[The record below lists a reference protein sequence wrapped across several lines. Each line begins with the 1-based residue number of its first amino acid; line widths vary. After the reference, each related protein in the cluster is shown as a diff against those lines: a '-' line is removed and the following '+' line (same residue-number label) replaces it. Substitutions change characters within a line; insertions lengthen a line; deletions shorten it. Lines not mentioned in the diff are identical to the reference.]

1 VAKKRNKRPTPQAFL
16 DLETQFDQL
25 CGKSDFDEEAAAEI
39 ASQISEICSRLPLTP
54 MFQFGE
60 SLTYSDWFI
69 KKLYRRYRSS
79 GDWLDY
85 AAERSRILA
94 HLAEAYAEN
103 NRQNLDKN
111 TRQRHRKTSERNVQ
125 MAREYLRRRKQNSH
139 QSDSVLKELIG
150 SKEGLKRSASI
161 TAIDDGLAQLGHH
174 PK

>member
-1 VAKKRNKRPTPQAFL
+1 VAKKRNKHPTPQAFL

-79 GDWLDY
+79 GDWLD
-85 AAERSRILA
+85 SRPNGVA
-94 HLAEAYAEN
+94 SW
-103 NRQNLDKN
+103 RTWPKP
-111 TRQRHRKTSERNVQ
+111 TQR
-125 MAREYLRRRKQNSH
+125 
-139 QSDSVLKELIG
+139 
-150 SKEGLKRSASI
+150 I
-161 TAIDDGLAQLGHH
+161 TDRI
-174 PK
+174 